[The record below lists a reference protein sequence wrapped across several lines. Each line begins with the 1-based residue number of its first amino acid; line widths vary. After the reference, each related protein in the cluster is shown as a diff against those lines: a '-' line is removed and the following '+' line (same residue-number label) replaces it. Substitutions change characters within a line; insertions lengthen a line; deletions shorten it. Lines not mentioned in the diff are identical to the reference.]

1 MYNIRR
7 RKKKSNKLR
16 SRCILCGIIAIILLI
31 IRFVARSSTSSN
43 AVQRW
48 SNLSW
53 TQQSSGDELSPTEEA
68 ILKDIP
74 LTWIEQAQ
82 ESAGFSVNT
91 WEALQVQT
99 EDSSS
104 KPSKKKATSQ
114 ISTWTENKSQNSD
127 LFPVDLCNRIVK
139 LYQCIIEQA
148 PVENQDIMQQNLKK
162 SINQRT
168 LLASPQ
174 LSEVCQKITQDQTF
188 VLVKDHYATWD
199 FNCIF

>member
-1 MYNIRR
+1 MYTTRR
-7 RKKKSNKLR
+7 RKQKSNKLR
-16 SRCILCGIIAIILLI
+16 SRCILWGIIAIILLI
-31 IRFVARSSTSSN
+31 IRFVTRSSMSSN

-82 ESAGFSVNT
+82 ESADFSVNT

-99 EDSSS
+99 EESSS
-104 KPSKKKATSQ
+104 KSSEKKVTSQ
-114 ISTWTENKSQNSD
+114 VSTWTGNKSQNSD
-127 LFPVDLCNRIVK
+127 FFPVDLCNRIVK

-148 PVENQDIMQQNLKK
+148 PIENQDIMQQNLKK

-199 FNCIF
+199 FNCTF